1 MTPSTQT
8 PFALILAEMVVSI
21 TTVILFGLEYPADFR
36 SRLWENGGEL
46 GYNSNPNQRI
56 YFYANH
62 LEPPEVPFIW
72 SQSLAASN
80 LAIAMLGLVV
90 FVARTIMSRVRYLPH
105 HINIIYDMILL
116 SLWATSLAGQT
127 SGDFSDPKHPS
138 PHPWYLTR
146 GCSVSWDRTR
156 GYCQTA
162 QAGFAIS
169 AMAGILYG
177 ARLIREIVLV
187 AYARGQQHRSKEFIL
202 NPYDVESTESLYTD
216 GEWVSS
222 EQKASRNSLV
232 LSPVLAFFPSDS
244 ESRW

>member
-1 MTPSTQT
+1 MAPSTQT
-8 PFALILAEMVVSI
+8 PFALILAEMVVAI
-21 TTVILFGLEYPADFR
+21 TAVILFCLEYPVDFR

-46 GYNSNPNQRI
+46 GYNSNPNKRI
-56 YFYANH
+56 YYYANH
-62 LEPPEVPFIW
+62 LEP
-72 SQSLAASN
+72 QSLAASN

-90 FVARTIMSRVRYLPH
+90 FVARTIMSRLRCLPH
-105 HINIIYDMILL
+105 HINIIYDMILF
-116 SLWATSLAGQT
+116 SLWAIGLAGQT
-127 SGDFSDPKHPS
+127 SSDFSDPKHPS

-156 GYCQTA
+156 GYCHTA

-169 AMAGILYG
+169 IMAGILYG
-177 ARLIREIVLV
+177 TRLIREIILV
-187 AYARGQQHRSKEFIL
+187 AYARGQRHQTKGLVL
-202 NPYDVESTESLYTD
+202 NTDDVESAESLYSD
-216 GEWVSS
+216 GEWESS